1 MMVDQMMMFF
11 QEWGALIAL
20 LLFVVMF
27 MLADLLPRVRTFMKE
42 IDAQFPQALLYLE
55 QKQQYVIDCYERLP
69 ARIRAGFTMIG
80 GKRAWSWLVRAGYAY
95 IRKYTSQ

>member
-1 MMVDQMMMFF
+1 MMVDQMMFF
-11 QEWGALIAL
+11 QEWGVLTVL

-69 ARIRAGFTMIG
+69 VRIRAGFAMIG
-80 GKRAWSWLVRAGYAY
+80 GKRVWSWLVKAGYAY
-95 IRKYTSQ
+95 VRKNTKK